1 MPMQEAT
8 RKNLE
13 AAFAGE
19 SQANRRYLAYAKKA
33 DEEGHP
39 QVAKL
44 FRAAAAAET
53 VHAFNHFRTL
63 GGVKATKENIEAAAE
78 GEHYEF
84 TRMYP
89 EFVRVAESESEKGA
103 AYSFNLANQVEQIH
117 HKLYVEAFE
126 ALEEGREMKKG
137 DYYVCQVCGNT
148 VLNDVPDVCPI
159 CGSAKE
165 KFTRID

>member
-1 MPMQEAT
+1 MQESTA
-8 RKNLE
+8 KNLQ

-33 DEEGHP
+33 DEEGHS

-53 VHAFNHFRTL
+53 VHALNHLRTL
-63 GGVKATKENIEAAAE
+63 GAVRSTKENIVTAAE

-84 TRMYP
+84 TKMYP
-89 EFVRVAESESEKGA
+89 EFIRVAESEGEKGA

-117 HKLYVEAFE
+117 HKFYVEAYE
-126 ALEEGREMKKG
+126 ALEDGTEIKEG

-148 VLNDVPDVCPI
+148 VLNDAPEVCPI
-159 CGSAKE
+159 CGSSKE
-165 KFTRID
+165 KFLKIE

>member
-1 MPMQEAT
+1 MQETTA
-8 RKNLE
+8 KNLL

-33 DEEGHP
+33 EEEGQP
-39 QVAKL
+39 QIAKL

-63 GGVKATKENIEAAAE
+63 GGVKSTRENIVDAAE

-84 TRMYP
+84 TKMYP
-89 EFVRVAESESEKGA
+89 QFIRAAESDGEKGA
-103 AYSFNLANQVEQIH
+103 AYSFNLASQVEQIH
-117 HKLYVEAFE
+117 HKFYVEAFE
-126 ALEEGREMKKG
+126 ALEEGKEVRSG

-148 VLNDVPDVCPI
+148 ALNDVPEACPI
-159 CGSAKE
+159 CGSSKS
-165 KFTRID
+165 KFTAVA